1 MPELANDVAESR
13 RSLQRRLQRHF
24 PPPMYVQFDGHVYV
38 TPPELLLDD
47 DEEDVE
53 ELGAFGS
60 VQ

>member
-1 MPELANDVAESR
+1 MA
-13 RSLQRRLQRHF
+13 SLQRRRQRHF
-24 PPPMYVQFDGHVYV
+24 PPPTYVQFDGHVYV

-47 DEEDVE
+47 DEEEEE